1 MSQKIEYIAVKNF
14 KGIKE
19 LEVSN
24 LSRFVAV
31 FGKNGAGKTSF
42 IEAIKSAIKADR
54 GINSKVRIGE
64 DKGEIE
70 VKFEDFVIKRIVGDG
85 GKLIVEHNGELVKQP
100 QAWLDGV
107 FKGTI
112 GDPQKFINLHNKEKI
127 KYLLETQGKKLEY
140 DELEKQREVK
150 FDERTNLHRTYLA
163 KKEEVEKTDTSAFE
177 VLESA
182 SVDTS
187 ELQQKLKEAETHN
200 AGWHELKAR
209 VEKGD
214 ALLEQ
219 TNSEIKAIGESI
231 ETIDRQIEALQ
242 KKKAEAEKSMT
253 EKLEYLDKVACQLA
267 DVRNQYESFEKI
279 DTTEILAQLESHNQ
293 SLAKN
298 AEIKAKKELYNQQ
311 VQARNEL
318 QAQWKELDNM
328 VKAIEEQQ
336 NDLIKDLNLSYQLKL
351 EEGIMYVFVHE
362 NRIPLDELN
371 TAQQLEIGVD
381 ICLSGP
387 NEIKIITIE
396 NANALDPN
404 TLERVREKIESN
416 QAQCFLETVYSTGY
430 DEIVIE
436 DWTLALKAE

>member
-54 GINSKVRIGE
+54 WINSKVRIGE

-70 VKFEDFVIKRIVGDG
+70 VKFEDFVIKRIVGDW

-140 DELEKQREVK
+140 DELEKEREVK

-163 KKEEVEKTDTSAFE
+163 KKEEVDKTDTSAFE
-177 VLESA
+177 ALESA
-182 SVDTS
+182 SVDIS

-242 KKKAEAEKSMT
+242 KKKAEAEKTMT

-279 DTTEILAQLESHNQ
+279 DTTEILAQLEAHNQ

-336 NDLIKDLNLSYQLKL
+336 NALIKDLNLSYQLKL
-351 EEGIMYVFVHE
+351 EEGIMYVYVHE

-387 NEIKIITIE
+387 NDIKIITIE

-436 DWTLALKAE
+436 DWELKN

>member
-70 VKFEDFVIKRIVGDG
+70 VKFEDFVIKRIVGEN
-85 GKLIVEHNGELVKQP
+85 GKLIVEHNGELVAKP
-100 QAWLDGV
+100 QAWLDWV

-150 FDERTNLHRTYLA
+150 FEERTNLHRTYLA

-177 VLESA
+177 ALENA
-182 SVDTS
+182 NVDTT
-187 ELQQKLKEAETHN
+187 ELQNKLKEAETHN

-231 ETIDRQIEALQ
+231 ETIDRQIEVLQ
-242 KKKAEAEKSMT
+242 KKKAEAEKTMT

-267 DVRNQYESFEKI
+267 DVKTQYESFEKI
-279 DTTEILAQLESHNQ
+279 DTTEILAQLEAHNQ
-293 SLAKN
+293 SLQKN

-351 EEGIMYVFVHE
+351 EEGIMYVFVNE

-381 ICLSGP
+381 ICLSWP

-436 DWTLALKAE
+436 DWELKN

>member
-70 VKFEDFVIKRIVGDG
+70 VKFEDFIIKRIVGDW

-107 FKGTI
+107 FKWTI

-150 FDERTNLHRTYLA
+150 FEERTNLHRTYLA
-163 KKEEVEKTDTSAFE
+163 KKEEVDKTDTSAFE
-177 VLESA
+177 ILENA

-209 VEKGD
+209 VEKWETVI
-214 ALLEQ
+214 EQ
-219 TNSEIKAIGESI
+219 TNAEIKAMIDGIES
-231 ETIDRQIEALQ
+231 IDRQIEALQ
-242 KKKAEAEKSMT
+242 KKKAEAEKTMT

-267 DVRNQYESFEKI
+267 DVKNQYESFEKI
-279 DTTEILAQLESHNQ
+279 DTTEILAQLETHNQ
-293 SLAKN
+293 SLQKN

-318 QAQWKELDNM
+318 QSQWKELDNM

-336 NDLIKDLNLSYQLKL
+336 NNLIKDLNLSYQLKL

-381 ICLSGP
+381 ICLSWP

-436 DWTLALKAE
+436 DWELKN

>member
-42 IEAIKSAIKADR
+42 IEAIKSAIKADKWV
-54 GINSKVRIGE
+54 NSKVRIGE
-64 DKGEIE
+64 EKGEIE
-70 VKFEDFVIKRIVGDG
+70 VKFEDFVIKRIVGEN
-85 GKLIVEHNGELVKQP
+85 GKLIVEHNGELVAKP
-100 QAWLDGV
+100 QAWLDWV

-112 GDPQKFINLHNKEKI
+112 WDPQKFINLHNKEKI

-140 DELEKQREVK
+140 DALEKEREVK
-150 FDERTNLHRTYLA
+150 FEERTNLHRTYLA
-163 KKEEVEKTDTSAFE
+163 KKEEVDKTDTSAFE
-177 VLESA
+177 VLENA
-182 SVDTS
+182 MVDPTA
-187 ELQQKLKEAETHN
+187 LQNQLKEAETHN
-200 AGWHELKAR
+200 SGWHELKAR
-209 VEKGD
+209 VEKWETVID
-214 ALLEQ
+214 Q
-219 TNSEIKAIGESI
+219 TNAEIKVMIENIES
-231 ETIDRQIEALQ
+231 IDRQIEMLQ
-242 KKKAEAEKSMT
+242 KKKAEAEKSLT
-253 EKLEYLDKVACQLA
+253 TKQEFLDNASCQLA
-267 DVRNQYESFEKI
+267 DLRDKYENFDKI
-279 DTTEILAQLESHNQ
+279 DTTEILAQLEAHNQ

-318 QAQWKELDNM
+318 QTQWKELDNL
-328 VKAIEEQQ
+328 VKEIEQKQ
-336 NDLIKDLNLSYQLKL
+336 NDLIQDLNLSYKLKL
-351 EEGIMYVFVHE
+351 EEGVMYVEV
-362 NRIPLDELN
+362 NQNWIPLDELN

-381 ICLSGP
+381 ICLSWP

-430 DEIVIE
+430 DEITIE
-436 DWTLALKAE
+436 DWTLLTK

>member
-42 IEAIKSAIKADR
+42 IEAIKSAIKADKWV
-54 GINSKVRIGE
+54 NSKVRIGE
-64 DKGEIE
+64 EKGEIE
-70 VKFEDFVIKRIVGDG
+70 VKFEDFVIKRIVGEN
-85 GKLIVEHNGELVKQP
+85 GKLIVEHNGELVAKP
-100 QAWLDGV
+100 QAWLDWV

-112 GDPQKFINLHNKEKI
+112 WDPQKFINLHNKEKI

-150 FDERTNLHRTYLA
+150 FEERTNLHRTYLA
-163 KKEEVEKTDTSAFE
+163 KKEEVDKTDTSSFE
-177 VLESA
+177 VLENA
-182 SVDTS
+182 MVDPTA
-187 ELQQKLKEAETHN
+187 LQNQLKEAETHN

-209 VEKGD
+209 VEKWETVI
-214 ALLEQ
+214 EQ
-219 TNSEIKAIGESI
+219 TNAEIKSMIENIES
-231 ETIDRQIEALQ
+231 IDRQIEMLQ
-242 KKKAEAEKSMT
+242 KRKAEAEKNLT
-253 EKLEYLDKVACQLA
+253 AKQEFLDNASCQLA
-267 DVRNQYESFEKI
+267 DLRDKYENFDKI
-279 DTTEILAQLESHNQ
+279 DTTEILAQLETHNQ
-293 SLAKN
+293 ALAKN
-298 AEIKAKKELYNQQ
+298 AEIKAKKELYSQQ
-311 VQARNEL
+311 VQARNDL
-318 QAQWKELDNM
+318 QTQWKELDNL
-328 VKAIEEQQ
+328 VKEIEQKQ

-351 EEGIMYVFVHE
+351 EEGIMYVFVHDS
-362 NRIPLDELN
+362 RIPLDELN

-381 ICLSGP
+381 ICLSWP

-436 DWTLALKAE
+436 DWTLFSK

>member
-14 KGIKE
+14 KWIKE

-42 IEAIKSAIKADR
+42 IEAIKSAIKADKWV
-54 GINSKVRIGE
+54 NSKVRIGE
-64 DKGEIE
+64 EKGEIE
-70 VKFEDFVIKRIVGDG
+70 VKFEDFVIKRIVWEN
-85 GKLIVEHNGELVKQP
+85 GKLIVEHNGELVAKP
-100 QAWLDGV
+100 QAWLDWV

-150 FDERTNLHRTYLA
+150 FEERTNLHRTYLA
-163 KKEEVEKTDTSAFE
+163 KKEEVDKTDTSSFE
-177 VLESA
+177 VLENA
-182 SVDTS
+182 SVDTIA
-187 ELQQKLKEAETHN
+187 LQNQLKEAETHN

-209 VEKGD
+209 VEKWETVI
-214 ALLEQ
+214 EQ
-219 TNSEIKAIGESI
+219 TNAEIKAMIENIES
-231 ETIDRQIEALQ
+231 IDRQIEALQ
-242 KKKAEAEKSMT
+242 KRKAEAEKNLT
-253 EKLEYLDKVACQLA
+253 TKQEFLDNASCQLA
-267 DVRNQYESFEKI
+267 DLRDKYENFDKI
-279 DTTEILAQLESHNQ
+279 DTTEILAQLETHNQ

-298 AEIKAKKELYNQQ
+298 AEIKAKKELYTQQ
-311 VQARNEL
+311 VQARNDL
-318 QAQWKELDNM
+318 QAQWKELDNL
-328 VKAIEEQQ
+328 VKEIEQKQ

-351 EEGIMYVFVHE
+351 EEGIMYVFVHDS
-362 NRIPLDELN
+362 RIPLDELN

-381 ICLSGP
+381 ICLSWP

-430 DEIVIE
+430 DEITIE
-436 DWTLALKAE
+436 DWELKN

>member
-14 KGIKE
+14 KWIKE

-31 FGKNGAGKTSF
+31 FWKNGAGKTSF

-70 VKFEDFVIKRIVGDG
+70 VKFEDFVIKRIVGDW

-107 FKGTI
+107 FKWTI

-140 DELEKQREVK
+140 DELEKEREVK

-163 KKEEVEKTDTSAFE
+163 KKEKVDKTDTSAFE
-177 VLESA
+177 ALENA

-187 ELQQKLKEAETHN
+187 DLQNKLKEAETHN

-209 VEKGD
+209 VEKWD

-242 KKKAEAEKSMT
+242 KKKAEAEKTMT
-253 EKLEYLDKVACQLA
+253 EKLDYLDKVACQLA
-267 DVRNQYESFEKI
+267 DVKNKYESFEKI
-279 DTTEILAQLESHNQ
+279 DTTEILVQLEAHNQ

-318 QAQWKELDNM
+318 QSQWKELDNL
-328 VKAIEEQQ
+328 VKEIEQKQ

-351 EEGIMYVFVHE
+351 EEGIMYVFVHDS
-362 NRIPLDELN
+362 RIPLDELN

-381 ICLSGP
+381 ICLSWP

-436 DWTLALKAE
+436 DWTLLTK

>member
-70 VKFEDFVIKRIVGDG
+70 VKFEDFVIKRIVGSD

-107 FKGTI
+107 FKWTI

-150 FDERTNLHRTYLA
+150 FEERTNLHRTYLA

-177 VLESA
+177 ALENTSA
-182 SVDTS
+182 DTT
-187 ELQQKLKEAETHN
+187 ELQNKLKEAENHN

-242 KKKAEAEKSMT
+242 KKKAEAEKTMT

-279 DTTEILAQLESHNQ
+279 DTTEILAQLEAHNQ

-328 VKAIEEQQ
+328 VKEIEQKQ

-436 DWTLALKAE
+436 DWELKN

>member
-42 IEAIKSAIKADR
+42 IEAIKSAIKADKWV
-54 GINSKVRIGE
+54 NSKVRIGE
-64 DKGEIE
+64 EKGEIE
-70 VKFEDFVIKRIVGDG
+70 VKFEDFVIKRIVGEN
-85 GKLIVEHNGELVKQP
+85 GKLIVEHNGELVAKP
-100 QAWLDGV
+100 QAWLDWV

-150 FDERTNLHRTYLA
+150 FEERTNLHRTYLA
-163 KKEEVEKTDTSAFE
+163 KKEEVDKTDTSAFE
-177 VLESA
+177 VLENA
-182 SVDTS
+182 MVDPTA
-187 ELQQKLKEAETHN
+187 LQNQLKEAETHN

-209 VEKGD
+209 VEKWETVI
-214 ALLEQ
+214 EQ
-219 TNSEIKAIGESI
+219 TNSEIKAMIDGIES
-231 ETIDRQIEALQ
+231 IDRQIEALQ
-242 KKKAEAEKSMT
+242 KKKAEAEKNLSA
-253 EKLEYLDKVACQLA
+253 KQDFLDNASCQLA
-267 DVRNQYESFEKI
+267 DLRDKYENFDKI
-279 DTTEILAQLESHNQ
+279 DTTEILAQLKAHNQ

-298 AEIKAKKELYNQQ
+298 AEIKAKKELYSQQ
-311 VQARNEL
+311 VQARNDL

-328 VKAIEEQQ
+328 VKEIEQKQ

-351 EEGIMYVFVHE
+351 EEGIMYVFVHDS
-362 NRIPLDELN
+362 RIPLDELN

-381 ICLSGP
+381 ICLSWP

-430 DEIVIE
+430 DEITIE
-436 DWTLALKAE
+436 DWELKN

>member
-19 LEVSN
+19 LEVNN

-70 VKFEDFVIKRIVGDG
+70 VKFEDFVIKRIVWNG

-107 FKGTI
+107 FKWTI

-219 TNSEIKAIGESI
+219 TNSEIKSIGESI

-242 KKKAEAEKSMT
+242 KKKAEAEKTMT

-279 DTTEILAQLESHNQ
+279 DTTEILAQLEAHNQ

-298 AEIKAKKELYNQQ
+298 AEIKAKKELYSQQ
-311 VQARNEL
+311 VQARNDL

-351 EEGIMYVFVHE
+351 EEGIMYVFAHE

-381 ICLSGP
+381 ICLSWP

-436 DWTLALKAE
+436 DWTLASNAE

>member
-42 IEAIKSAIKADR
+42 IEAIKSAIKADKWV
-54 GINSKVRIGE
+54 NSKVRIGE
-64 DKGEIE
+64 EKGEIE
-70 VKFEDFVIKRIVGDG
+70 VKFEDFVIKRIVWEN
-85 GKLIVEHNGELVKQP
+85 GKLIVEHNGELVAKP

-107 FKGTI
+107 FKWTI
-112 GDPQKFINLHNKEKI
+112 WDPQKFINLHNKEKI

-140 DELEKQREVK
+140 DALEKDREVK
-150 FDERTNLHRTYLA
+150 FEERTNLHRTYLA
-163 KKEEVEKTDTSAFE
+163 KKEEVDKTDTSAFE
-177 VLESA
+177 ILESA
-182 SVDTS
+182 SADTS
-187 ELQQKLKEAETHN
+187 DLQNKLKEAESHN

-209 VEKGD
+209 VEKWETVI
-214 ALLEQ
+214 EQ
-219 TNSEIKAIGESI
+219 TNSEIKAMIDGIESI
-231 ETIDRQIEALQ
+231 DHQIEMLK
-242 KKKAEAEKSMT
+242 KKKAEAEKNLT
-253 EKLEYLDKVACQLA
+253 TKQEFLDNASCQLA
-267 DVRNQYESFEKI
+267 DLRDKYENFDKI
-279 DTTEILAQLESHNQ
+279 DTTEILAQLEVHNQ

-298 AEIKAKKELYNQQ
+298 AEIKAKKELYSQQ
-311 VQARNEL
+311 VQARNDL
-318 QAQWKELDNM
+318 QAQWKELDNL
-328 VKAIEEQQ
+328 VKEIEQKQ

-362 NRIPLDELN
+362 NRISLDELN

-381 ICLSGP
+381 ICLSWP

-436 DWTLALKAE
+436 DWELKN

>member
-14 KGIKE
+14 KWIKE

-42 IEAIKSAIKADR
+42 IEAIKSAIKADKWV
-54 GINSKVRIGE
+54 NSKVRIGE
-64 DKGEIE
+64 EKGEIE
-70 VKFEDFVIKRIVGDG
+70 VKFEDFVIKRIVGEN
-85 GKLIVEHNGELVKQP
+85 GKLIVEHNGELVAKP
-100 QAWLDGV
+100 QAWLDWV

-150 FDERTNLHRTYLA
+150 FEERTNLHRTYLA
-163 KKEEVEKTDTSAFE
+163 KKEEVDKTDTSAFE
-177 VLESA
+177 VLENA
-182 SVDTS
+182 MVDPTA
-187 ELQQKLKEAETHN
+187 LQNQLKEAETHN

-209 VEKGD
+209 VEKWETVI
-214 ALLEQ
+214 EQ
-219 TNSEIKAIGESI
+219 TNSEIKAMIDGIES
-231 ETIDRQIEALQ
+231 IDRQIEALQ
-242 KKKAEAEKSMT
+242 KKKAEAEKNLT
-253 EKLEYLDKVACQLA
+253 TKQEFLDNASCQLA
-267 DVRNQYESFEKI
+267 DLRDKYENFDKI
-279 DTTEILAQLESHNQ
+279 DTTEILAQLETHNQ

-311 VQARNEL
+311 VQARNDL
-318 QAQWKELDNM
+318 QAQWKELDNL
-328 VKAIEEQQ
+328 VKEIEQKQ

-351 EEGIMYVFVHE
+351 EEGVMYVEV
-362 NRIPLDELN
+362 NQNWIPLDELN

-381 ICLSGP
+381 ICLSWP

-430 DEIVIE
+430 DEITIE
-436 DWTLALKAE
+436 DWELKN

>member
-64 DKGEIE
+64 NKGEIE
-70 VKFEDFVIKRIVGDG
+70 VKFEDFVIKRIVGEN

-163 KKEEVEKTDTSAFE
+163 KKEEVDKTDTSAFE
-177 VLESA
+177 ALENA
-182 SVDTS
+182 SVDTTA
-187 ELQQKLKEAETHN
+187 LQNQLKEAETHN

-231 ETIDRQIEALQ
+231 ETIDRQIEVLQ
-242 KKKAEAEKSMT
+242 KRKVEAEKTMT

-267 DVRNQYESFEKI
+267 DVKTQYESFEKI
-279 DTTEILAQLESHNQ
+279 DTTEILAQLEDHNQ

-318 QAQWKELDNM
+318 QAQWKELDSM

-381 ICLSGP
+381 ICLSWP

-436 DWTLALKAE
+436 DWELKN

>member
-70 VKFEDFVIKRIVGDG
+70 VKFEDFVIKRIVGDW

-107 FKGTI
+107 FKWTI

-140 DELEKQREVK
+140 DELEKQREIK

-177 VLESA
+177 ALESA
-182 SVDTS
+182 SADTTA
-187 ELQQKLKEAETHN
+187 LQNQLKEAEAKNT
-200 AGWHELKAR
+200 AILELKNR
-209 VEKGD
+209 IEKGES
-214 ALLEQ
+214 LLEQ
-219 TNSEIKAIGESI
+219 KQQEQKAITEQIESV
-231 ETIDRQIEALQ
+231 ERQIEALQ
-242 KKKAEAEKSMT
+242 KKKADLENQHEEKI
-253 EKLEYLDKVACQLA
+253 EYIGKVAEQLI
-267 DVRNQYESFEKI
+267 DLKEEYEKAEKI
-279 DTTEILAQLESHNQ
+279 DTTEILAQLEAHNQ
-293 SLAKN
+293 SLQKN

-311 VQARNEL
+311 VQARNDL
-318 QAQWKELDNM
+318 QTQRKELDLE
-328 VKAIEEQQ
+328 VKAIEEKQ

-436 DWTLALKAE
+436 DWTLASNAE

>member
-14 KGIKE
+14 KWIKE

-42 IEAIKSAIKADR
+42 IEAIKSAIKADKWV
-54 GINSKVRIGE
+54 NSKVRIGE
-64 DKGEIE
+64 EKGEIE
-70 VKFEDFVIKRIVGDG
+70 VKFEDFVIKRIVGEN
-85 GKLIVEHNGELVKQP
+85 GKLIVEHNGELVAKP

-107 FKGTI
+107 FKWTI

-150 FDERTNLHRTYLA
+150 FEERTNLHRTYLA

-177 VLESA
+177 ILENA

-187 ELQQKLKEAETHN
+187 DLQNKLKEAETHN
-200 AGWHELKAR
+200 SGWHELKAR
-209 VEKGD
+209 VEKWETVI
-214 ALLEQ
+214 EQ
-219 TNSEIKAIGESI
+219 TNAEIKSMIENIES
-231 ETIDRQIEALQ
+231 IDRQIEALQ
-242 KKKAEAEKSMT
+242 KKKAEAEKNLT
-253 EKLEYLDKVACQLA
+253 TKQEFLDNASCQLA
-267 DVRNQYESFEKI
+267 DLRDKYENFDKI
-279 DTTEILAQLESHNQ
+279 DTTEILAQLETHNQ
-293 SLAKN
+293 ALAKN
-298 AEIKAKKELYNQQ
+298 AEIKAKKELYTQQ
-311 VQARNEL
+311 VQARNDL
-318 QAQWKELDNM
+318 QAQWKELDNL
-328 VKAIEEQQ
+328 VKEIEQKQ
-336 NDLIKDLNLSYQLKL
+336 NDLIKDLNLSYKLKL
-351 EEGIMYVFVHE
+351 EEGVMYVEV
-362 NRIPLDELN
+362 NQNWIPLDELN

-381 ICLSGP
+381 ICLSWP

-430 DEIVIE
+430 DEITIE
-436 DWTLALKAE
+436 DWELKN

>member
-42 IEAIKSAIKADR
+42 IEAIKSAIKADKWV
-54 GINSKVRIGE
+54 NSKVRIGE
-64 DKGEIE
+64 EKGEIE
-70 VKFEDFVIKRIVGDG
+70 VKFEDFVIKRIVGEN
-85 GKLIVEHNGELVKQP
+85 GKLIVEHNGELVAKP

-107 FKGTI
+107 FKWTI
-112 GDPQKFINLHNKEKI
+112 WDPQKFINLHNKEKI

-150 FDERTNLHRTYLA
+150 FEERTNLHRTYLA
-163 KKEEVEKTDTSAFE
+163 KKEEVDKTDTSAFE
-177 VLESA
+177 VLENA
-182 SVDTS
+182 MVDTTA
-187 ELQQKLKEAETHN
+187 LQNQLKEAETHN

-209 VEKGD
+209 VEKWETVI
-214 ALLEQ
+214 EQ
-219 TNSEIKAIGESI
+219 TNAEIKSMIENIES
-231 ETIDRQIEALQ
+231 IDRQIEMLQ
-242 KKKAEAEKSMT
+242 KKKAEAEKNLT
-253 EKLEYLDKVACQLA
+253 TKQEFLDNASCQLA
-267 DVRNQYESFEKI
+267 DLRDKYENFDKI
-279 DTTEILAQLESHNQ
+279 DTTEILAQLEAHNQ

-298 AEIKAKKELYNQQ
+298 AEIKAKKELYSQQ

-318 QAQWKELDNM
+318 QAQRKELDNL
-328 VKAIEEQQ
+328 VKEIEQKQ
-336 NDLIKDLNLSYQLKL
+336 NNLIQDLNLSYKLKL
-351 EEGIMYVFVHE
+351 EEGVMYVEV
-362 NRIPLDELN
+362 NQNWIPLDELN

-381 ICLSGP
+381 ICLSWP

-430 DEIVIE
+430 DEITIE
-436 DWTLALKAE
+436 DWVLLS

>member
-42 IEAIKSAIKADR
+42 IEAIKSAIKADKWV
-54 GINSKVRIGE
+54 NSKVRIGE
-64 DKGEIE
+64 EKGEIE
-70 VKFEDFVIKRIVGDG
+70 VKFEDFVIKRIVGEN
-85 GKLIVEHNGELVKQP
+85 GKLIVEHNWELVAKP
-100 QAWLDGV
+100 QAWLDWV

-150 FDERTNLHRTYLA
+150 FEERTNLHRTYLA
-163 KKEEVEKTDTSAFE
+163 KKEEVDKTDTSAFE
-177 VLESA
+177 VLENA
-182 SVDTS
+182 MVDPTA
-187 ELQQKLKEAETHN
+187 LQNQLKEAETHN
-200 AGWHELKAR
+200 AGWYELKAR
-209 VEKGD
+209 VEKWETVID
-214 ALLEQ
+214 Q
-219 TNSEIKAIGESI
+219 TNAEIKAMIENIES
-231 ETIDRQIEALQ
+231 IDRQIEMLQ
-242 KKKAEAEKSMT
+242 KKKAEAEKNLT
-253 EKLEYLDKVACQLA
+253 TKQEFLDNASCQLA
-267 DVRNQYESFEKI
+267 DLREKYENFDKI
-279 DTTEILAQLESHNQ
+279 DTTEILAQLETHNQ
-293 SLAKN
+293 ALAKN
-298 AEIKAKKELYNQQ
+298 AEIKAKKELYNKQ

-318 QAQWKELDNM
+318 QAQWKELDNS
-328 VKAIEEQQ
+328 VKEIEQKQ
-336 NDLIKDLNLSYQLKL
+336 NDLIKDLNLSYKLKL
-351 EEGIMYVFVHE
+351 EEGVMYVEV
-362 NRIPLDELN
+362 NQNWIPLDELN

-381 ICLSGP
+381 ICLSWP

-430 DEIVIE
+430 DEITIE
-436 DWTLALKAE
+436 DWTLLTK

>member
-14 KGIKE
+14 KWIKE

-107 FKGTI
+107 FKWTI

-140 DELEKQREVK
+140 DALEKQREVK
-150 FDERTNLHRTYLA
+150 FEERTNLHRTYLA
-163 KKEEVEKTDTSAFE
+163 KKEEVDKTDTSAFE
-177 VLESA
+177 ILENASA
-182 SVDTS
+182 DTS
-187 ELQQKLKEAETHN
+187 DLQNKLKEAESHN

-209 VEKGD
+209 VEKWETVI
-214 ALLEQ
+214 EQ
-219 TNSEIKAIGESI
+219 TNSEIKAMIDGIES
-231 ETIDRQIEALQ
+231 IDRQIEALQ
-242 KKKAEAEKSMT
+242 KKKAEAEKNLT
-253 EKLEYLDKVACQLA
+253 TKQEFLDNASCQLA
-267 DVRNQYESFEKI
+267 DLRDKYENFDKI
-279 DTTEILAQLESHNQ
+279 DTTEILAQLEAHNQ

-298 AEIKAKKELYNQQ
+298 AEIKAKKELYTQQ
-311 VQARNEL
+311 VQARNDL
-318 QAQWKELDNM
+318 QAQWKELDNL
-328 VKAIEEQQ
+328 VKEIEQKQ
-336 NDLIKDLNLSYQLKL
+336 NNLIKDLNLSYKLKL
-351 EEGIMYVFVHE
+351 EEGVMYVEV
-362 NRIPLDELN
+362 NQNWIPLDELN

-381 ICLSGP
+381 ICLSWP

-430 DEIVIE
+430 DEIIIE
-436 DWTLALKAE
+436 DWTLLSK

>member
-42 IEAIKSAIKADR
+42 IEAIKSAIKADKWV
-54 GINSKVRIGE
+54 NSKVRIGE
-64 DKGEIE
+64 EKGEIE
-70 VKFEDFVIKRIVGDG
+70 VKFEDFVIKRIVGEN
-85 GKLIVEHNGELVKQP
+85 GKLIVEHNGELVAKP

-107 FKGTI
+107 FKWTI

-150 FDERTNLHRTYLA
+150 FEERTNLHRTYLA
-163 KKEEVEKTDTSAFE
+163 KKEEVDKTDTSAFE
-177 VLESA
+177 VLENA
-182 SVDTS
+182 MVDPTA
-187 ELQQKLKEAETHN
+187 LQNQLKEAETHN

-209 VEKGD
+209 VEKWETVI
-214 ALLEQ
+214 EQ
-219 TNSEIKAIGESI
+219 TNSEIKAMIENIES
-231 ETIDRQIEALQ
+231 IDRQIEALQ
-242 KKKAEAEKSMT
+242 KRKAEAEKNLT
-253 EKLEYLDKVACQLA
+253 TKQEFLDNASCQLA
-267 DVRNQYESFEKI
+267 DLRDKYENFDKI
-279 DTTEILAQLESHNQ
+279 DTTEILAQLETHNQ
-293 SLAKN
+293 ALAKN

-311 VQARNEL
+311 VQARNDL
-318 QAQWKELDNM
+318 QAQWKELDNL
-328 VKAIEEQQ
+328 VKEIEQKQ
-336 NDLIKDLNLSYQLKL
+336 NDLIKDLNLSYKLKL
-351 EEGIMYVFVHE
+351 EEGIMYVEV
-362 NRIPLDELN
+362 NQNWIPLDELN

-381 ICLSGP
+381 ICLSWP

-416 QAQCFLETVYSTGY
+416 QAQCFLETVYSTWY
-430 DEIVIE
+430 DEITIE
-436 DWTLALKAE
+436 DWTLLTK

>member
-150 FDERTNLHRTYLA
+150 FEERTNLHRTYLA

-177 VLESA
+177 ALENTSA
-182 SVDTS
+182 DTT
-187 ELQQKLKEAETHN
+187 ELQNKLKEAETHN

-209 VEKGD
+209 VEKWETVI
-214 ALLEQ
+214 EQ
-219 TNSEIKAIGESI
+219 TNSEIKAMIDGIES
-231 ETIDRQIEALQ
+231 IDRQIEALQ
-242 KKKAEAEKSMT
+242 KKKAEAEKNLT
-253 EKLEYLDKVACQLA
+253 TKQEFLDNASCQLA
-267 DVRNQYESFEKI
+267 DLRDKYENFDKI
-279 DTTEILAQLESHNQ
+279 DTTEILAQLEAHNQ

-318 QAQWKELDNM
+318 QSQWKELDLA

-351 EEGIMYVFVHE
+351 EEGIMYVFVNE

-381 ICLSGP
+381 ISLSWP

-436 DWTLALKAE
+436 DWELKN

>member
-70 VKFEDFVIKRIVGDG
+70 VKFEDFVIKRIVGDW

-107 FKGTI
+107 FKWTI

-150 FDERTNLHRTYLA
+150 FEERTNLHRTYLA
-163 KKEEVEKTDTSAFE
+163 KKEEVDKTDTSAFE
-177 VLESA
+177 ALENA

-209 VEKGD
+209 VEKWETVI
-214 ALLEQ
+214 EQ
-219 TNSEIKAIGESI
+219 TNSEIKAVIDGIES
-231 ETIDRQIEALQ
+231 IDRQIEALQ
-242 KKKAEAEKSMT
+242 KKKAEAEKNLT
-253 EKLEYLDKVACQLA
+253 AKQEFLDNASCQLA
-267 DVRNQYESFEKI
+267 DLRDKYENFDKI
-279 DTTEILAQLESHNQ
+279 DTTEILAQLEAHNQ

-298 AEIKAKKELYNQQ
+298 AEIRAKKELYSQQ
-311 VQARNEL
+311 VQARNDL

-328 VKAIEEQQ
+328 VKEIEQKQ

-381 ICLSGP
+381 ICLSWP

-430 DEIVIE
+430 DEITIE
-436 DWTLALKAE
+436 DWTLLTK

>member
-14 KGIKE
+14 KWIKE

-54 GINSKVRIGE
+54 GINSKVRIGK

-85 GKLIVEHNGELVKQP
+85 GKLIVKHNGELVKQP

-107 FKGTI
+107 FKWTI

-150 FDERTNLHRTYLA
+150 FEERTNLHRTYLA

-177 VLESA
+177 ILENA

-187 ELQQKLKEAETHN
+187 DLQNKLKEAESHN

-209 VEKGD
+209 VEKWETVID
-214 ALLEQ
+214 Q
-219 TNSEIKAIGESI
+219 TNSEIKAMIDGIES
-231 ETIDRQIEALQ
+231 IDRQIEMLQ
-242 KKKAEAEKSMT
+242 KKKAEAEKNLT
-253 EKLEYLDKVACQLA
+253 TKQEFLDNASCQLA
-267 DVRNQYESFEKI
+267 DLRDKYENFDKI
-279 DTTEILAQLESHNQ
+279 DTTEILAQLEAHNQ

-298 AEIKAKKELYNQQ
+298 AEIKAKKELYTQQ
-311 VQARNEL
+311 VQARNDL

-328 VKAIEEQQ
+328 VKEIEQKQ

-351 EEGIMYVFVHE
+351 EEGIMYVFVHDS
-362 NRIPLDELN
+362 RIPLDELN

-381 ICLSGP
+381 ICLSWP

-430 DEIVIE
+430 DEITIE
-436 DWTLALKAE
+436 DWTLLTK

>member
-54 GINSKVRIGE
+54 WINSKVRIGE

-70 VKFEDFVIKRIVGDG
+70 VKFEDFVVKRIVGDG

-140 DELEKQREVK
+140 DALEKQREVK
-150 FDERTNLHRTYLA
+150 FDERTALHRTYLA

-177 VLESA
+177 SLENA

-219 TNSEIKAIGESI
+219 TNAEIKAIGESI

-242 KKKAEAEKSMT
+242 KRKAEAEKNQT

-267 DVRNQYESFEKI
+267 DVRLQYESFEKI
-279 DTTEILAQLESHNQ
+279 DTTEILAQLEAHNQ

-298 AEIKAKKELYNQQ
+298 AEIKAKKELYTQQ

-318 QAQWKELDNM
+318 QSQWKELDTL
-328 VKAIEEQQ
+328 VKEIEQKQ

-436 DWTLALKAE
+436 DWTLALKVE

>member
-14 KGIKE
+14 KWIKE

-107 FKGTI
+107 FKWTI

-150 FDERTNLHRTYLA
+150 FEERTNLHRTYLA

-177 VLESA
+177 ILENA

-187 ELQQKLKEAETHN
+187 DLQNKLKEAESHN

-209 VEKGD
+209 VEKWETVID
-214 ALLEQ
+214 Q
-219 TNSEIKAIGESI
+219 TNSEIKAMIDDIES
-231 ETIDRQIEALQ
+231 IDRQIEALQ
-242 KKKAEAEKSMT
+242 KKKAEAEKNLT
-253 EKLEYLDKVACQLA
+253 TKQEFLDNASCQLA
-267 DVRNQYESFEKI
+267 DLRDKYENFDKI
-279 DTTEILAQLESHNQ
+279 DTTEILAQLETHNQ
-293 SLAKN
+293 ALAKN

-318 QAQWKELDNM
+318 QAQRKELDNL
-328 VKAIEEQQ
+328 VKEIEQKQ
-336 NDLIKDLNLSYQLKL
+336 NDLIKDLNLSYKLKL
-351 EEGIMYVFVHE
+351 EEGVMYVEV
-362 NRIPLDELN
+362 NQNWIPLDELN

-381 ICLSGP
+381 ICLSWP

-430 DEIVIE
+430 DEITIE
-436 DWTLALKAE
+436 DWELKN

>member
-42 IEAIKSAIKADR
+42 IEAIKSAIKADKWV
-54 GINSKVRIGE
+54 NSKVRIGE
-64 DKGEIE
+64 EKGEIE
-70 VKFEDFVIKRIVGDG
+70 VKFEDFVIKRIVGEN
-85 GKLIVEHNGELVKQP
+85 GKLIVEHNGELVAKP

-107 FKGTI
+107 FKWTI
-112 GDPQKFINLHNKEKI
+112 WDPQKFINLHNKEKI

-140 DELEKQREVK
+140 DALEKEREVK
-150 FDERTNLHRTYLA
+150 FEERTNLHRTYLA
-163 KKEEVEKTDTSAFE
+163 KKEEVDKTDTSSFE
-177 VLESA
+177 VLDDA
-182 SVDTS
+182 MVDPTA
-187 ELQQKLKEAETHN
+187 LQNQLKEAETHN

-209 VEKGD
+209 VEKWETVI
-214 ALLEQ
+214 EQ
-219 TNSEIKAIGESI
+219 TNAEIKSMIENIES
-231 ETIDRQIEALQ
+231 IDRQIEMLQ
-242 KKKAEAEKSMT
+242 KKKAEAEKNLT
-253 EKLEYLDKVACQLA
+253 TKQEFLDNASCQLA
-267 DVRNQYESFEKI
+267 DLRDKYENFDKI
-279 DTTEILAQLESHNQ
+279 DTTEILAQLEAHNQ

-298 AEIKAKKELYNQQ
+298 AEIKAKKELYTQQ
-311 VQARNEL
+311 VQARNDL
-318 QAQWKELDNM
+318 QAQWKELDNI
-328 VKAIEEQQ
+328 VKEIEQKQ

-351 EEGIMYVFVHE
+351 EEGIMYVFVHDS
-362 NRIPLDELN
+362 RIPLDELN

-381 ICLSGP
+381 ICLSWP

-436 DWTLALKAE
+436 DWTLLTK

>member
-70 VKFEDFVIKRIVGDG
+70 VKFEDFVIKRIVGDW

-150 FDERTNLHRTYLA
+150 FDERTALHRTYLA
-163 KKEEVEKTDTSAFE
+163 KKEEVDKTDTSAFE
-177 VLESA
+177 TLESV
-182 SVDTS
+182 SVDTT
-187 ELQQKLKEAETHN
+187 ELQNKLKEAESLN

-231 ETIDRQIEALQ
+231 ESLDRQIEALQ
-242 KKKAEAEKSMT
+242 KKKAESEKTMT
-253 EKLEYLDKVACQLA
+253 EKLEYLNKVACQLA
-267 DVRNQYESFEKI
+267 DVRFQYESFEKI
-279 DTTEILAQLESHNQ
+279 DTTEILAQLEAHNQ

-328 VKAIEEQQ
+328 VKEIEQKQ

-381 ICLSGP
+381 ICLSWP

-436 DWTLALKAE
+436 DWELKN

>member
-140 DELEKQREVK
+140 DALEKEREVK
-150 FDERTNLHRTYLA
+150 FDERTALHRTYLA

-177 VLESA
+177 SLENA

-187 ELQQKLKEAETHN
+187 ELQNKLKEAETHN

-242 KKKAEAEKSMT
+242 KKKAEAEKAQT

-267 DVRNQYESFEKI
+267 DVRLQYESFEKI
-279 DTTEILAQLESHNQ
+279 DTTEILTQLEAHNQ
-293 SLAKN
+293 SLQKN

-318 QAQWKELDNM
+318 QSQWKELDNL
-328 VKAIEEQQ
+328 VKEIEQKQ

-351 EEGIMYVFVHE
+351 EEGVMYVFVHD

-381 ICLSGP
+381 ICLSWP

-436 DWTLALKAE
+436 DWELKN

>member
-42 IEAIKSAIKADR
+42 IEAIKSAIKADKWV
-54 GINSKVRIGE
+54 NSKVRIGE
-64 DKGEIE
+64 EKGEIE
-70 VKFEDFVIKRIVGDG
+70 VKFEDFVIKRIVGEN
-85 GKLIVEHNGELVKQP
+85 GKLIVEHNGELVAKP
-100 QAWLDGV
+100 QAWLDWV

-140 DELEKQREVK
+140 DALEKEREVK
-150 FDERTNLHRTYLA
+150 FEERTNLHRTYLA
-163 KKEEVEKTDTSAFE
+163 KKEEVDKTDTSAFE
-177 VLESA
+177 VLENA
-182 SVDTS
+182 MVDPTA
-187 ELQQKLKEAETHN
+187 LQNQLKEAETHN
-200 AGWHELKAR
+200 SGWHELKAR
-209 VEKGD
+209 VEKWETVI
-214 ALLEQ
+214 EQ
-219 TNSEIKAIGESI
+219 TNSEIKVMIDGIES
-231 ETIDRQIEALQ
+231 IDRQIEALQ
-242 KKKAEAEKSMT
+242 KKKAEAEKNLT
-253 EKLEYLDKVACQLA
+253 TKQEFLDNASCQLA
-267 DVRNQYESFEKI
+267 DLRDKYENFDKI
-279 DTTEILAQLESHNQ
+279 DTTEILAQLETHNQ
-293 SLAKN
+293 ALAKN

-318 QAQWKELDNM
+318 QAQRKELDNL
-328 VKAIEEQQ
+328 VKEIEQKQ
-336 NDLIKDLNLSYQLKL
+336 NDLIQDLNLSYKLKL
-351 EEGIMYVFVHE
+351 EEGVMYVEV
-362 NRIPLDELN
+362 NQNWIPLDELN

-381 ICLSGP
+381 ICLSWP

-430 DEIVIE
+430 DEITIE
-436 DWTLALKAE
+436 DWELKN

>member
-107 FKGTI
+107 FKWTI

-140 DELEKQREVK
+140 DALEKEREVK

-219 TNSEIKAIGESI
+219 TNSEIKSIGESI
-231 ETIDRQIEALQ
+231 ETIDRQIEVLQ
-242 KKKAEAEKSMT
+242 KKKAEAEKTMT

-267 DVRNQYESFEKI
+267 DVKTQYESFEKI
-279 DTTEILAQLESHNQ
+279 DTTEILSQLEAHNQ

-336 NDLIKDLNLSYQLKL
+336 NALIKDLNLSYQLKL
-351 EEGIMYVFVHE
+351 EEGIMYVYVHE

-381 ICLSGP
+381 ICLSWP

-436 DWTLALKAE
+436 DWELKN

>member
-42 IEAIKSAIKADR
+42 IEAIKSAIKADKWV
-54 GINSKVRIGE
+54 NSKVRIGE
-64 DKGEIE
+64 EKGEIE
-70 VKFEDFVIKRIVGDG
+70 VKFEDFVIKRIVGEN
-85 GKLIVEHNGELVKQP
+85 GKLIVEHNGELVAKP
-100 QAWLDGV
+100 QAWLDWV

-140 DELEKQREVK
+140 DALEKEREVK
-150 FDERTNLHRTYLA
+150 FEERTNLHRTYLA
-163 KKEEVEKTDTSAFE
+163 KKEEVDKTDTSSFE
-177 VLESA
+177 VLENA
-182 SVDTS
+182 MVDPTA
-187 ELQQKLKEAETHN
+187 LQNQLKEAETHN

-209 VEKGD
+209 VEKWETVI
-214 ALLEQ
+214 EQ
-219 TNSEIKAIGESI
+219 TNAEIKSMIENIES
-231 ETIDRQIEALQ
+231 IDRQIEALQ
-242 KKKAEAEKSMT
+242 KKKAEAEKNLT
-253 EKLEYLDKVACQLA
+253 TKQEFLDNASCQLA
-267 DVRNQYESFEKI
+267 DLRDKYDNFDKI
-279 DTTEILAQLESHNQ
+279 DTTEILAQLETHNQ
-293 SLAKN
+293 ALAKN

-318 QAQWKELDNM
+318 QAQRKELDNL
-328 VKAIEEQQ
+328 VKEIEQKQ
-336 NDLIKDLNLSYQLKL
+336 NDLIKDLNLSYKLKL
-351 EEGIMYVFVHE
+351 EEGVMYVEV
-362 NRIPLDELN
+362 NQNWIPLDELN

-381 ICLSGP
+381 ICLSWP

-430 DEIVIE
+430 DEITIE
-436 DWTLALKAE
+436 DWTLLTK

>member
-14 KGIKE
+14 KWIKE

-64 DKGEIE
+64 EKGEIE
-70 VKFEDFVIKRIVGDG
+70 VKFEDFIIKRIVGDG

-107 FKGTI
+107 FKWTI

-177 VLESA
+177 ALESA

-231 ETIDRQIEALQ
+231 ESLDRQIEALQ
-242 KKKAEAEKSMT
+242 KKKAESEKTMT

-267 DVRNQYESFEKI
+267 DVRLQYESFEKI

-293 SLAKN
+293 SLQKN

-318 QAQWKELDNM
+318 QAQWKELDNL
-328 VKAIEEQQ
+328 VKEIEQKQ

-381 ICLSGP
+381 ICLSWP

-430 DEIVIE
+430 DEIIIE
-436 DWTLALKAE
+436 DWELKN

>member
-107 FKGTI
+107 FKWTI

-150 FDERTNLHRTYLA
+150 FEERTNLHRTYLA

-177 VLESA
+177 ALENA
-182 SVDTS
+182 SVDTTA
-187 ELQQKLKEAETHN
+187 LQNQLKEAESHN

-231 ETIDRQIEALQ
+231 ESLDRQIEALQ
-242 KKKAEAEKSMT
+242 KKKAEAEKTMT

-279 DTTEILAQLESHNQ
+279 DTTEILAQLEAHNQ

-298 AEIKAKKELYNQQ
+298 AEIKAKKELYSQQ

-336 NDLIKDLNLSYQLKL
+336 NDLIKDLNLSYKLKL

-362 NRIPLDELN
+362 NWIPLDELN

-381 ICLSGP
+381 ICLSWP

-416 QAQCFLETVYSTGY
+416 QAQCFLETVYSTWY

-436 DWTLALKAE
+436 DWELKN

>member
-1 MSQKIEYIAVKNF
+1 MSQKIEYIAIKNF

-42 IEAIKSAIKADR
+42 IEAIKSAIKADKWV
-54 GINSKVRIGE
+54 NSKVRIGE
-64 DKGEIE
+64 EKGEIE
-70 VKFEDFVIKRIVGDG
+70 VKFEDFVIKRIVWEN
-85 GKLIVEHNGELVKQP
+85 GKLIVEHNGELVAKP
-100 QAWLDGV
+100 QAWLDWV

-150 FDERTNLHRTYLA
+150 FEERTNLHRTYLA
-163 KKEEVEKTDTSAFE
+163 KKEEVDKTDTSAFE
-177 VLESA
+177 ILENA

-187 ELQQKLKEAETHN
+187 DLQNQLKEAETHN

-209 VEKGD
+209 VEKGETII
-214 ALLEQ
+214 EQ
-219 TNSEIKAIGESI
+219 TNSEIKAMIENIES
-231 ETIDRQIEALQ
+231 IDRQIEMLQ
-242 KKKAEAEKSMT
+242 KKKAEAEKNLT
-253 EKLEYLDKVACQLA
+253 TKQEFLDNASCQLA
-267 DVRNQYESFEKI
+267 DLRDKYENFDKI
-279 DTTEILAQLESHNQ
+279 DTTEILAQLEAHNQ

-328 VKAIEEQQ
+328 VKEIEQKQ

-381 ICLSGP
+381 ICLSWP

-430 DEIVIE
+430 DEITIE
-436 DWTLALKAE
+436 DWTLLTK